1 MPANQNRLATLVV
14 EIKKPTPEIASWPEL
29 VVLAFNFLRS
39 NNQLPTVGQ
48 QQNQLQAVVTLR
60 HWRLY

>member
-14 EIKKPTPEIASWPEL
+14 GIKKPTPEIASWPEL

-48 QQNQLQAVVTLR
+48 QQNQF
-60 HWRLY
+60 